1 MKDKV
6 KEVLDILKEL
16 PQDIAVRSAI
26 IKGEKFFNSLNTI
39 VIIPEKVKKT
49 EVKVEKSLFGNKK
62 NK

>member
-16 PQDIAVRSAI
+16 PQDIVVRSAI
-26 IKGEKFFNSLNTI
+26 VKGEKFFNSLNTI
-39 VIIPEKVKKT
+39 VIVPQKVKKT
-49 EVKVEKSLFGNKK
+49 EVKVEKSLFGSKK

>member
-26 IKGEKFFNSLNTI
+26 VKGEKFFNSLNTI
-39 VIIPEKVKKT
+39 VIIPKKVKKT